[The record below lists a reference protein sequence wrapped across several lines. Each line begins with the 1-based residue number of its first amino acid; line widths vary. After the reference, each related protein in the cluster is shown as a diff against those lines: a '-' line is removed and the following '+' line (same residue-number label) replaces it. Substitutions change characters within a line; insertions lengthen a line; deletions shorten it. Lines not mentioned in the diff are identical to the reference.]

1 MIGRLKRV
9 PSRFG
14 RFTQSLAEGAGSAAI
29 RFPIATLLVVAIAIV
44 SNLAVRNVYLPNEA
58 DFVWLVVALYGAA
71 ASSVVAA
78 IFAEAW
84 RLPVAVRVVSPIST
98 ALIVG
103 LAIWFGPDLG
113 VTAPPLIL
121 AATLAV
127 PLAPYLGR
135 HDARRFW
142 VFTLWTVVG
151 AALAFLSVLLF
162 VLGLS
167 AILEMIRF
175 LLDVGL
181 PNDAYEHIYV
191 TAFALVGP
199 LFSLGRIPQG
209 FDDAIPV
216 TGDERLIA
224 GVRILIDWVA
234 APLVLATAVV
244 LHLYAAKILIITEV
258 PKNEIGWIVTV
269 FVFLVLALRVA
280 GDPFIPDGV
289 LPTRLFGRAWAIILL
304 IPLALL
310 FYAVWLRIAAEGVT
324 LERYY
329 LALAAVA
336 AVIVIALEA
345 LPRAR
350 GDIRWMAAVPITLL
364 ALSSFGP
371 WGAASTVGRSQTS
384 LIVTDFGWSDEVVGV
399 GIPAA
404 DRSANARARLRSRLY
419 TLEEAGELDRILP
432 YLDPEAAARYAE
444 AKRGSPGMEIDMVFA
459 ELGLAAPSPLSE
471 FRSFAANAGTAVDL
485 ASFDRALLERAVA
498 VIEGDG
504 GAKRVMPAR
513 PGDVALAISGT
524 ALNIQIGAVEDR
536 VDLAD
541 AIAALPETV
550 FATDPARLAPPILD
564 VTSASGRRIRLAL
577 RQLSLSGETEAIL
590 SATLTLY
597 FRSADWPVEAVEAPD
612 GAAQE
617 TSLGGGGEGI
627 ELEPRGVV
635 GERAR

>member
-14 RFTQSLAEGAGSAAI
+14 RLTQSLAEGAGSAAI
-29 RFPIATLLVVAIAIV
+29 RFPVATLLVVAIAIV
-44 SNLAVRNVYLPNEA
+44 SNLAVRTIYLPNEA

-78 IFAEAW
+78 VFAEAR
-84 RLPVAVRVVSPIST
+84 RLPATVRLVAPIAT

-103 LAIWFGPDLG
+103 LVIWFGTDLG

-127 PLAPYLGR
+127 PLVPYLGR
-135 HDARRFW
+135 RDARRFW
-142 VFTLWTVVG
+142 VFTLWTAVG
-151 AALAFLSVLLF
+151 TALAFLSVLLF

-199 LFSLGRIPQG
+199 LFSLGRIPRD
-209 FDDAIPV
+209 FDDAMPV
-216 TGDERLIA
+216 TGDDRLIS

-244 LHLYAAKILIITEV
+244 LHLYAAKILVTIEV
-258 PKNEIGWIVTV
+258 PKNEIGWIVSL
-269 FVFLVLALRVA
+269 FAFLLLSLRIA
-280 GDPFIPDGV
+280 SDPFIAGGAW
-289 LPTRLFGRAWAIILL
+289 PTRLLARIWAFVLL
-304 IPLALL
+304 VPLALL
-310 FYAVWLRIAAEGVT
+310 FYAVSLRVAAEGVT

-336 AVIVIALEA
+336 AVIVIVLEA
-345 LPRAR
+345 VPRAR
-350 GDIRWMAAVPITLL
+350 GDIRWMAAVPIVLL

-384 LIVTDFGWSDEVVGV
+384 LIVTELGWSDEMVGP

-404 DRSANARARLRSRLY
+404 DRPANVPARLRSRLY
-419 TLEEAGELDRILP
+419 ALKEAGELDRILP

-444 AKRGSPGMEIDMVFA
+444 AKRGSPGTEINMVFA
-459 ELGLAAPSPLSE
+459 ELGLAAPSVLSE
-471 FRSFAANAGTAVDL
+471 VRSFAANAGAAVDL
-485 ASFDRALLERAVA
+485 AGFDRAVLERAVA
-498 VIEGDG
+498 VIEGVG

-513 PGDVALAISGT
+513 PGDVALAISGSELT
-524 ALNIQIGAVEDR
+524 IRIGAVADR
-536 VDLAD
+536 VDLTA

-550 FATDPARLAPPILD
+550 FTTDPFRLAPVVVD
-564 VTSASGRRIRLAL
+564 VTSASGRSIRLAF
-577 RQLSLSGETEAIL
+577 RQLSLSRDTGAIL
-590 SATLTLY
+590 SATLALY
-597 FRSADWPVEAVEAPD
+597 YRSADWPAEAAEAPE
-612 GAAQE
+612 GVAPE
-617 TSLGGGGEGI
+617 TSLGGGGDRI
-627 ELEPRGVV
+627 EPKPRGIV
-635 GERAR
+635 GEGAR

>member
-9 PSRFG
+9 PGRFG

-29 RFPIATLLVVAIAIV
+29 RFPVATLLVVVIAIV

-78 IFAEAW
+78 IFAEAR
-84 RLPVAVRVVSPIST
+84 RLPVTVRVVSSISA
-98 ALIVG
+98 ALLVG
-103 LAIWFGPDLG
+103 LVIWFGPDLG

-142 VFTLWTVVG
+142 VFTLWTIVG

-199 LFSLGRIPQG
+199 LFSLGRIPRD
-209 FDDAIPV
+209 FDEAMPV
-216 TGDERLIA
+216 PGDDRLIA
-224 GVRILIDWVA
+224 GVRILVDWVA
-234 APLVLATAVV
+234 APLVLATAIV
-244 LHLYAAKILIITEV
+244 LHLYAAKILITGEL
-258 PKNEIGWIVTV
+258 PTNEIGWIVSL
-269 FVFLVLALRVA
+269 FAFLLLSLRIVS
-280 GDPFIPDGV
+280 DPFIAGGAW
-289 LPTRLFGRAWAIILL
+289 PTRLFARIWA
-304 IPLALL
+304 LALL
-310 FYAVWLRIAAEGVT
+310 VPLSFLIYAVSLRIAAEGVT

-329 LALAAVA
+329 LALAAAA

-345 LPRAR
+345 VPRAR

-384 LIVTDFGWSDEVVGV
+384 LIVTDFGWSDEVVGA

-404 DRSANARARLRSRLY
+404 DRPANVRARLRSRLY
-419 TLEEAGELDRILP
+419 ALEEAGELDRILP
-432 YLDPEAAARYAE
+432 FLDPEAAARYAE
-444 AKRGSPGMEIDMVFA
+444 AKRGSPGTEIDRVFA

-471 FRSFAANAGTAVDL
+471 FRSFAANAGVAVDL
-485 ASFDRALLERAVA
+485 AGFDRALLERAVA
-498 VIEGDG
+498 VVEDDG
-504 GAKRVMPAR
+504 GASRGASTR
-513 PGDVALAISGT
+513 PGDVALAISGSDLT
-524 ALNIQIGAVEDR
+524 IRIGAVEDH
-536 VDLAD
+536 VDLAA

-550 FATDPARLAPPILD
+550 FATDPDRLAPPVVD

-577 RQLSLSGETEAIL
+577 RQLSLSGDTNAIL
-590 SATLTLY
+590 SATLALY
-597 FRSADWPVEAVEAPD
+597 YRADDWPAEAVEAPD
-612 GAAQE
+612 GAAPE
-617 TSLGGGGEGI
+617 TSLGGGGDRI
-627 ELEPRGVV
+627 EPEPRGVV
-635 GERAR
+635 SEGPR